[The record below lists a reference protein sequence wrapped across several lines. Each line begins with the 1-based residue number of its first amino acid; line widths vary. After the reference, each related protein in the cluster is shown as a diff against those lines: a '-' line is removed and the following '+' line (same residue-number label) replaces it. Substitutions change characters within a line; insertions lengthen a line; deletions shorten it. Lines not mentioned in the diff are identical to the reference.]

1 MSSLFPKSLH
11 YPDGKVPEQIWPRF
25 LMPKNV
31 IDEITIWLL
40 LSKYSFVSIY
50 HIKIRHV
57 MQLILVFLIKFQ
69 FPKSLVLRN
78 IFRNNIDEEIAIVR
92 KTERDHETY
101 KTVCFL
107 ALVLTPAAFNTKN
120 IIQYEINW
128 MF

>member
-1 MSSLFPKSLH
+1 
-11 YPDGKVPEQIWPRF
+11 
-25 LMPKNV
+25 
-31 IDEITIWLL
+31 
-40 LSKYSFVSIY
+40 
-50 HIKIRHV
+50 

-78 IFRNNIDEEIAIVR
+78 IFRNSIDEEIAIVR
-92 KTERDHETY
+92 MTETDHETY